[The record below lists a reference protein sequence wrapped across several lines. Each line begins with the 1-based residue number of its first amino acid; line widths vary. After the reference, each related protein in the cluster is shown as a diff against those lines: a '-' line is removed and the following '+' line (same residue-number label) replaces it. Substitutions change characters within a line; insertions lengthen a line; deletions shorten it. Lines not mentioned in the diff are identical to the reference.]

1 MSANPRRSESR
12 RGKKRMKI
20 LDLCKCIWLPCS
32 VENPYATAVL
42 TRDPDLSANTKS
54 QTEVHCCLC
63 PSAASSIP
71 HASGARLDTSQDS
84 AMTNT
89 FRSISRAASTA
100 RFVAPIAIHPRNPRP
115 DTIKPLSSP
124 PIWNEL
130 DPENASGFR
139 FAGTDSINFQ
149 LSPWAPGFR
158 LGLAEPASGSNRK
171 SRE

>member
-89 FRSISRAASTA
+89 FRSSISQAASTA
-100 RFVAPIAIHPRNPRP
+100 VCSPNRNPSEEPQTRYDQALVEPP
-115 DTIKPLSSP
+115 DLERVRS
-124 PIWNEL
+124 
-130 DPENASGFR
+130 
-139 FAGTDSINFQ
+139 
-149 LSPWAPGFR
+149 
-158 LGLAEPASGSNRK
+158 
-171 SRE
+171 